1 MVAVDLMFLLG
12 LRLATR
18 ECPHSNSQGASAP
31 ATPHIAWSVRVL
43 GSGEAH
49 DARRFPLSPRRDSPM
64 TRHALSLHF
73 RLRERHS
80 ALVFRHSCPSRLV
93 CNHCPSP
100 RLCPCFCSCS
110 DSPVGSSPALCAPL
124 LRCLACRLNL
134 VSLGL
139 RTEYCQE

>member
-31 ATPHIAWSVRVL
+31 TTPHIAWSVRVL

-64 TRHALSLHF
+64 TRHAVCTFVALPSARAAPGLGLPSLLPVLSCLQPLSL
-73 RLRERHS
+73 
-80 ALVFRHSCPSRLV
+80 A
-93 CNHCPSP
+93 SP
-100 RLCPCFCSCS
+100 LSM
-110 DSPVGSSPALCAPL
+110 L
-124 LRCLACRLNL
+124 LFLL
-134 VSLGL
+134 
-139 RTEYCQE
+139 

>member
-1 MVAVDLMFLLG
+1 MVAVNLMFLLG

-31 ATPHIAWSVRVL
+31 ATPHVAWSVRVL
-43 GSGEAH
+43 GSREAH

-73 RLRERHS
+73 RLRERHP
-80 ALVFRHSCPSRLV
+80 ALVFRHSCPSCLV

-124 LRCLACRLNL
+124 LRCLACHLNL